1 MAILSR
7 RLILLAISL
16 YEQFIHYTQPNLSPN
31 IQCLSTQQCAYQSFS
46 SYFLVRFL
54 LRRCDTLETVNL
66 NMNYSALTT
75 MYERDIRSH
84 TVVTSH
90 GAGMVTYHEKKQKL

>member
-1 MAILSR
+1 MLIGQFQVTSWFDSVCVVAIR
-7 RLILLAISL
+7 WV
-16 YEQFIHYTQPNLSPN
+16 NLRP
-31 IQCLSTQQCAYQSFS
+31 
-46 SYFLVRFL
+46 
-54 LRRCDTLETVNL
+54 NL

-90 GAGMVTYHEKKQKL
+90 VRSPTMEKKLSKNCK